1 MNRTYKVLS
10 TEMDFL
16 TEDSC
21 QIRVSVWHVQDDRE
35 TLMDHGGT
43 N

>member
-1 MNRTYKVLS
+1 MNRTHKVLS

-16 TEDSC
+16 TEALS
-21 QIRVSVWHVQDDRE
+21 QVRVSVWHVQDDRE
-35 TLMDHGGT
+35 TLMDYGGT